1 MTVPSTYITHSCCGC
16 VAGFSVGLID
26 DGRKSLSDADIFNH
40 WGPQRKVFWKN
51 PSAFSA
57 PSIETCCKIEIKMG
71 HLDSTSESTFRLH
84 VAMIIL
90 ATLAVCLRFF
100 ARAITRLA
108 YGADDWWILLSL
120 AFFLTDM
127 SLGIRSEFNHRRA
140 QTT

>member
-1 MTVPSTYITHSCCGC
+1 M
-16 VAGFSVGLID
+16 A
-26 DGRKSLSDADIFNH
+26 
-40 WGPQRKVFWKN
+40 
-51 PSAFSA
+51 
-57 PSIETCCKIEIKMG
+57 

-120 AFFLTDM
+120 VFFLTDM
-127 SLGIRSEFNHRRA
+127 SLGIAIIYSNYSSPLTPLPQLIRA
-140 QTT
+140 LRVAWTFQ